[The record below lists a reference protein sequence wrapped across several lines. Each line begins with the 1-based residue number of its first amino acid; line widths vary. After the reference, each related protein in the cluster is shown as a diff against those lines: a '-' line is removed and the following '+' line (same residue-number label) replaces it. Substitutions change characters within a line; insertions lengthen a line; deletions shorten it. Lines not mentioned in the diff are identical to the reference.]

1 MFAVF
6 FRRRKPQPRPA
17 LDKTASVSRRAALG
31 LAAGLALSACDPG
44 AMTLGG
50 GPRIDAAQPVQVA
63 LMVPSGSGD
72 AGNDIIA
79 RNLENA
85 ARLAISDLSG
95 VQIDLRVYGDA
106 GQAAQAASV
115 AATAAQ
121 DGAQVILG
129 PLFGEAATAAGQTV
143 AGRGLSVLSFSNNA
157 AVAGGNVFVL
167 GQTFGNTADSLM
179 RHAVSQGTGRVLIV
193 HERNPAGEIG
203 RQAIEAAIARNGG
216 SLAGVQ
222 GFDFSQ
228 QGVVEALPAITE
240 AARSSGAQA
249 IFFTSNTAGALPLL
263 TQLLQENR
271 LGPDVIQYI
280 GLTRWDIPPET
291 LSLASVQGGWF
302 AMPDPTLQDQFNARY
317 TAAYGEAP
325 HPLAWLAYDGIA
337 AIGALASSGDPQAL
351 SPQSL
356 TQPQGFAG
364 VGGVFRLQADG
375 TSERGLAIATIRD
388 NAVSVL
394 VPAPRSFG
402 GARG

>member
-1 MFAVF
+1 M
-6 FRRRKPQPRPA
+6 
-17 LDKTASVSRRAALG
+17 
-31 LAAGLALSACDPG
+31 
-44 AMTLGG
+44 
-50 GPRIDAAQPVQVA
+50 
-63 LMVPSGSGD
+63 
-72 AGNDIIA
+72 
-79 RNLENA
+79 
-85 ARLAISDLSG
+85 
-95 VQIDLRVYGDA
+95 QIGLRVYSDA
-106 GQAAQAASV
+106 GQPAQAASV
-115 AATAAQ
+115 AASAAQ
-121 DGAQVILG
+121 EGAQVILG
-129 PLFGEAATAAGQTV
+129 PLFADAATAAGQAVT
-143 AGRGLSVLSFSNNA
+143 GRGLSVLSFSNNP
-157 AVAGGNVFVL
+157 AVAGGNVFLL

-179 RHAVSQGTGRVLIV
+179 RHAVAQGTGRVLVV
-193 HERNPAGEIG
+193 HERNAAGEIG

-291 LSLASVQGGWF
+291 LALASVQGGWF
-302 AMPDPTLQDQFNARY
+302 ALPDPTLQSQFTARY

-337 AIGALASSGDPQAL
+337 AIGALASSGNPQAL
-351 SPQSL
+351 SPQAL

-364 VGGVFRLQADG
+364 VGGVFRLRPDG
-375 TSERGLAIATIRD
+375 TSDRGLAIATIRD
-388 NAVSVL
+388 NAVTVL

-402 GARG
+402 GAGG